1 MRVAM
6 IAAMI
11 AAASASAAPA
21 TIAESAAQRT
31 SMVTRIRNEVRAADP
46 MAADAHLENALQAI
60 ASIPREEFVSNDQRA
75 EAYEARS
82 LPIGYDQTISDAY
95 IVAVMTAALRLPPHA
110 RVLDVGTG
118 SGYQAAVL
126 AKIADHVS
134 SIEIIEPLAAAAKA
148 RLARLGYGNVDVRAG
163 DGYAGWPD
171 HAPFDGIVV
180 AAGTH
185 HVPQP
190 LIDQL
195 KIGGRLVMPIGANW
209 AFEQI
214 VVVTRTG
221 KTTTT
226 RCSLG
231 WSMFVPL
238 SGSGARR
245 ADAAGLF
252 DRDLT
257 LCFEKPVARTDFVA
271 AAK

>member
-1 MRVAM
+1 M
-6 IAAMI
+6 IAAVI
-11 AAASASAAPA
+11 AASSASAAPA
-21 TIAESAAQRT
+21 NIAQSAAQRT
-31 SMVTRIRNEVRAADP
+31 RMVAQIRSDVRAADP
-46 MAADAHLENALQAI
+46 MADDAHLEDALRAI
-60 ASIPREEFVSNDQRA
+60 ASIPREEFVSNDQKA
-75 EAYEARS
+75 KAYEETS

-110 RVLDVGTG
+110 NVLDVGTG

-134 SIEIIEPLAAAAKA
+134 SIEIIEPLAATAKI

-171 HAPFDGIVV
+171 RAPFDGIVV

-195 KIGGRLVMPIGANW
+195 KIGGRLVMPIGASW

-221 KTTTT
+221 QTTTT

-238 SGSGARR
+238 TGVGARR

-257 LCFEKPVARTDFVA
+257 LCFEKPVARADFVA
-271 AAK
+271 ASK